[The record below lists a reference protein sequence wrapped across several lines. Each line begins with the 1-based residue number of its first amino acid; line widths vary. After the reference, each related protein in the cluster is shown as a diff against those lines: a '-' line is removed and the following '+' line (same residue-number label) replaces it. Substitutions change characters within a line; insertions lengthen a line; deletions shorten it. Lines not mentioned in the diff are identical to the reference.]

1 MFAKIK
7 HKFSQPRLL
16 FFLQFLVRISLFLEQ
31 GFNFQEPPCC
41 GSVVTVVRLVRPQ
54 VYMKLEAFKNSNDIT
69 SSVLTPVSKT
79 SMF

>member
-1 MFAKIK
+1 MFAKTK

-16 FFLQFLVRISLFLEQ
+16 FFLQYLLRISLFLEQ

-41 GSVVTVVRLVRPQ
+41 GSVVTVVMPQ